1 MGHRIT
7 KDGLHSD
14 PEKVKATTEMEAPT
28 NIDELRRFLG
38 MVNYLAKFLP
48 NRCDAM
54 QRLVNLNKD
63 TPWTWSETEQTAFD
77 NIKGLVSNTPILS
90 FYDPNKYLTLEN
102 EASNY
107 LLQESKPIAYVSCR
121 LTDTERRY
129 AQIEK
134 KMLAIVYGLQKFHHY
149 IYGRSLNVITDYSPL
164 VDQYC

>member
-1 MGHRIT
+1 
-7 KDGLHSD
+7 
-14 PEKVKATTEMEAPT
+14 MEAPT

-54 QRLVNLNKD
+54 QRLVNLNKKD
-63 TPWTWSETEQTAFD
+63 TPWTWSETQKTAFD

-102 EASNY
+102 DASNY
-107 LLQESKPIAYVSCR
+107 GIGSVLLQEGKPIAYASCR

-134 KMLAIVYGLQKFHHY
+134 EMLAIVYGLQKFHHY
-149 IYGRSLNVITDYSPL
+149 TYGRSLNVITDYSPL